1 MSSIDFRT
9 RLAYSSTPFGQ
20 LGFLEFAKGF
30 GAQSH
35 RLDADRAQALAWGRL
50 AETARPA

>member
-1 MSSIDFRT
+1 MSSIDVRT
-9 RLAYSSTPFGQ
+9 RLAYSFTPFGQ